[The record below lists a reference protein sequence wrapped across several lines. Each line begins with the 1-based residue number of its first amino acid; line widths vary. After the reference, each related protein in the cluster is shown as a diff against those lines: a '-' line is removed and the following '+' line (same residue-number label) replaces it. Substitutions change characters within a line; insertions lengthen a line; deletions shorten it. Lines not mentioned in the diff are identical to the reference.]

1 MTWKAEVSD
10 SAVQSTM
17 VLREP
22 IQTTENEGEKI
33 FHTLHVATRLYT
45 LPSAVAVPL
54 QNTSRR
60 HCLVRDDIKTLTGHQ
75 W

>member
-10 SAVQSTM
+10 SAVQSAT

-33 FHTLHVATRLYT
+33 F
-45 LPSAVAVPL
+45 SALRPARKDHPYAPL
-54 QNTSRR
+54 ALCIAFGSGRTTPKYLAPA
-60 HCLVRDDIKTLTGHQ
+60 LVK
-75 W
+75 